1 MESPKRK
8 KIDPRQIDEK
18 AILEKVAAL
27 GAQGVY
33 TSSSP
38 KAVPAV
44 REEDSVS
51 DRCAMSAERGI
62 EEYITSHQN
71 DFSSPE
77 RNPLHID
84 KEAYRLLS
92 DLVWIVRR
100 KDFTIAGVASR
111 IIIDHFRDNAVLIEK
126 IKDFYKKQMY

>member
-51 DRCAMSAERGI
+51 DRCAMSVEHGI
-62 EEYITSHQN
+62 EEYITSHLN